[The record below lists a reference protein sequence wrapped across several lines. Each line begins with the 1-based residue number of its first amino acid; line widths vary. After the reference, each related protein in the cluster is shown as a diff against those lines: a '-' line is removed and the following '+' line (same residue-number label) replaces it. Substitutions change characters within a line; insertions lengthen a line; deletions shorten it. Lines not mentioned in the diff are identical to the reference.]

1 MWDIIVRSLIADKC
15 ARNVKECLPSRVSA
29 LLGDGGKYSG
39 HSIERYKW
47 FTFGPVPRV
56 QQREHDMISR
66 RSFGH

>member
-1 MWDIIVRSLIADKC
+1 M
-15 ARNVKECLPSRVSA
+15 NVNECLSNRV
-29 LLGDGGKYSG
+29 LLGDGENYSG
-39 HSIERYKW
+39 HSIERFKW